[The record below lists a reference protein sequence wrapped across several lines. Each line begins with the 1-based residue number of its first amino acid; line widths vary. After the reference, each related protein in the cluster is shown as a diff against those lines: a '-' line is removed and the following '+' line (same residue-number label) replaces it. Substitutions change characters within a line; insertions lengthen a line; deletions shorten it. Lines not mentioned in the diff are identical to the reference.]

1 LQAGLKACLDANVA
15 LVSAPT
21 ETEVVLG
28 QLLVRL
34 IGGKKPAVA
43 AR

>member
-15 LVSAPT
+15 LVSSPT

-34 IGGKKPAVA
+34 IGGKKVA
-43 AR
+43 AAR